1 MRQQSKPPI
10 TKSAPLLSALLVSA
24 LFLLPVRALA
34 DAKEKI
40 AALAPSA
47 LVLVMDAEGKA
58 LVSQNADEPFVPA
71 SVTKIVTAW
80 LAMEVLGGDY
90 RFQTQFYLDKTRV
103 LHVRGGGDPF
113 LVSEELTLLAPKLVD
128 AVGKRPLAGIVI
140 DASYQPS
147 NLRIPGVED
156 SNRSYDALNSAFA
169 VNFNTISAVKRGNKI
184 ESAEPQTP
192 ITPIAISQYRTRGQ
206 IGRAH
211 V

>member
-147 NLRIPGVED
+147 NLDRK
-156 SNRSYDALNSAFA
+156 STRLNS
-169 VNFNTISAVKRGNKI
+169 S
-184 ESAEPQTP
+184 
-192 ITPIAISQYRTRGQ
+192 
-206 IGRAH
+206 H
-211 V
+211 